1 MTTPSVTKVP
11 TGLEPVQPDPFI
23 ETLPR
28 SPDPGTRRVER
39 ELRERRIERV
49 RRLMR
54 LRTER
59 AARNE
64 RTASGTDRP

>member
-1 MTTPSVTKVP
+1 MTTPSVTEVP
-11 TGLEPVQPDPFI
+11 TGLEPVEPDPFI

-28 SPDPGTRRVER
+28 SLDRGAWRVER
-39 ELRERRIERV
+39 ERDERRIERV

-59 AARNE
+59 TARNG